1 MGNFSL
7 AHGRIRVLII
17 GALILLMAFGLRLV
31 QIQAVQ
37 ASSYQN
43 RANNE
48 MSLTR
53 TLPAPRGEITDIHGA
68 PFARSVAATSIVV
81 DQTLITNPTKVAEF
95 VAPILGLTTT
105 EVANSITGT
114 KR

>member
-1 MGNFSL
+1 
-7 AHGRIRVLII
+7 
-17 GALILLMAFGLRLV
+17 MAFGLRLV

-53 TLPAPRGEITDIHGA
+53 TLPAQRGEITDIHGA
-68 PFARSVAATSIVV
+68 PFARSVAAISIVV
-81 DQTLITNPTKVAEF
+81 DQTLILDPAKVAAF
-95 VAPILGLTTT
+95 VAPILGLTTA
-105 EVANSITGT
+105 EVAQSITGT
-114 KR
+114 KRWSMVYKNAKPATWKNLAGQ